1 MILSAVKS
9 LCAVS
14 PRGRVIIAS
23 LQDFTAAVLAK
34 MRRTLDLRSEKI
46 LEPGATRWPQAPI
59 SGPVAANGA

>member
-1 MILSAVKS
+1 M
-9 LCAVS
+9 
-14 PRGRVIIAS
+14 IIAS
-23 LQDFTAAVLAK
+23 LEDFTAAVLAK